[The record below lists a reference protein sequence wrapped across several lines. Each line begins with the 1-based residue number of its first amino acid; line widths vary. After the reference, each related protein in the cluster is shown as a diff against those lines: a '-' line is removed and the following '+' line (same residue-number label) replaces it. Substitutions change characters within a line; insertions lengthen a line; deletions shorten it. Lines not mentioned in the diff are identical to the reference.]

1 MLLIY
6 YILIII
12 FNLYFFILETLI
24 KCNTSDKMEDIINH
38 FIIKI
43 YKDNKIDFLYN
54 GDKINENLKFYE
66 QADENDYERKKLYIL
81 VCDNNENN
89 NNNNKIIKTKY
100 IICPLCKENT
110 LFNIKDYKINVCK
123 CKNNHSI
130 NNLSLREFAKTQI
143 IDYST
148 IICDICQKESMANIN
163 NNEFYI

>member
-1 MLLIY
+1 MAEV
-6 YILIII
+6 I
-12 FNLYFFILETLI
+12 FNYKGLETLI

-123 CKNNHSI
+123 CKNNYSI